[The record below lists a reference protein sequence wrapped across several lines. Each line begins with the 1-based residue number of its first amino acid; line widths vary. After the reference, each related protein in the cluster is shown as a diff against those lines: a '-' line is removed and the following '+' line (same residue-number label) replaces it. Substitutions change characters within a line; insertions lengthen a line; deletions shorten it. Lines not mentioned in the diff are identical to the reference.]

1 MFKTP
6 RLLLELHVKDTWVPI
21 KIYCNYTS
29 VRSMLDHLPQ
39 FANELSSDVID
50 VRIKYLATHDQIAD
64 AKLAIYN
71 RENRKKK

>member
-1 MFKTP
+1 
-6 RLLLELHVKDTWVPI
+6 
-21 KIYCNYTS
+21 
-29 VRSMLDHLPQ
+29 MLDHLPQ